1 MLSNPL
7 KESPQWPLWRSR
19 WPFGGALWSTTWSI
33 VEQPGDLESSFSI
46 CSDLVSKRCLS
57 SRNKKLSRLQFSRMY
72 YWCNYRMQSIGNQ
85 FSKRRREKSQVF
97 FCHTI
102 RQVQDTFCL
111 CVGFDALH
119 LGSVCTQLWYQD
131 GYSRPINHQSLFL
144 NCLRTFASSSRKA
157 FSKEMQ

>member
-1 MLSNPL
+1 MAV
-7 KESPQWPLWRSR
+7 QMTFW
-19 WPFGGALWSTTWSI
+19 GALWSTTWSI

-97 FCHTI
+97 FVIQLGKYMTHFVYVWDLMHCILAQCVHNCDI
-102 RQVQDTFCL
+102 RAT
-111 CVGFDALH
+111 
-119 LGSVCTQLWYQD
+119 TTY
-131 GYSRPINHQSLFL
+131 YSRPINHQSLFL

-157 FSKEMQ
+157 FSKDMQ